1 MFDIVDW
8 IKSWNDVADTFV
20 SAILFYVLIVALVRI
35 MGKRS
40 TSQLNNFDWI
50 INITVGS
57 LAASGI
63 LLDDVTAIRAAVA
76 ILVIMGLQFALTW
89 GVLRW
94 KRLADLV
101 KARPTM
107 LVQQGDFLRQG
118 MRKCRV
124 SEHEIEAALR
134 EHGIVDLGQAQW
146 VILETDGRITV
157 IERGREGSSCTDELR
172 HVERVD
178 DGASVRM
185 GSRPK
190 TD

>member
-1 MFDIVDW
+1 MFDTVDW
-8 IKSWNDVADTFV
+8 IKSWNDIGDTFV
-20 SAILFYVLIVALVRI
+20 SAILFYVLIVALVRV

-63 LLDDVTAIRAAVA
+63 LLDNVTAIRAAVA

-94 KRLADLV
+94 KWLAYVV

-107 LVQQGDFLRQG
+107 LAQEGVFLRQG

-134 EHGIVDLGQAQW
+134 EHGLVDLHEAQW

-157 IERGREGSSCTDELR
+157 IKRGSKGVGSANEFR
-172 HVERVD
+172 YVERVD
-178 DGASVRM
+178 DAT
-185 GSRPK
+185 P
-190 TD
+190 